1 MLRFALGVGE
11 RGGFRSPDETSVS
24 AVADGG
30 VRGAASELAGLG
42 ETGSVAA
49 GALRVA
55 AGEGCPAAPGA
66 YTRAATETKPSTRPA
81 AAAAKIVQRGRAGR
95 CDSGRLAGCEKL
107 DT

>member
-1 MLRFALGVGE
+1 MLRFALGGGE
-11 RGGFRSPDETSVS
+11 RGGFRSPEDASMS
-24 AVADGG
+24 GVAEGG
-30 VRGAASELAGLG
+30 VRGAVSELAGLG

-66 YTRAATETKPSTRPA
+66 YTRAATEAKPSTSPA
-81 AAAAKIVQRGRAGR
+81 AAAAKIVQRERAGR
-95 CDSGRLAGCEKL
+95 CESGRLAGCEKL